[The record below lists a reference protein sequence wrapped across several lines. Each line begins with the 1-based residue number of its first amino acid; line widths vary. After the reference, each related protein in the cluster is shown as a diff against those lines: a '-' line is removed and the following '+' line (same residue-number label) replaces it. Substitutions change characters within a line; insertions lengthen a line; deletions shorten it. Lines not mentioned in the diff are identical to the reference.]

1 MKAHITRMHARK
13 RRQKYYAQLD
23 ARSRARAGGS
33 NPKILLSELE
43 TFKSLCGGEGGEV
56 GRGRMKR
63 RRRGEGVDQQL
74 PYMGISL

>member
-1 MKAHITRMHARK
+1 MHARK

-43 TFKSLCGGEGGEV
+43 TFKSLCGGEGGEEDE
-56 GRGRMKR
+56 KK
-63 RRRGEGVDQQL
+63 EG
-74 PYMGISL
+74 GGGGSTASLYGHFPLIL